1 MKMDILGPIH
11 KYQPHWTELK
21 FGLIALWLNWYKQ
34 LEEKM
39 FLVLKC
45 SYASKVTKR
54 REPSFKLSEG
64 CQDNT
69 FHIFLSDKNPNFS
82 FP

>member
-1 MKMDILGPIH
+1 
-11 KYQPHWTELK
+11 
-21 FGLIALWLNWYKQ
+21 
-34 LEEKM
+34 M